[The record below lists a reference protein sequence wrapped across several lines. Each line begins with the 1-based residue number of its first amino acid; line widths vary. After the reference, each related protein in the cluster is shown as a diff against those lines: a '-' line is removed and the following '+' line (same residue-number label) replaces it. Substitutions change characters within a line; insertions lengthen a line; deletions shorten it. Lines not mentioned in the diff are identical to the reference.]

1 VVSAGSKACIVAYH
15 IISRFLDAFVHLTV
29 DYNSFQCDNIVGT
42 QLEKDK
48 TSFFPSSVLLPIL
61 GPGPYSAS
69 CLAYVL
75 APAQVSIA
83 ARPVHS
89 HLYSTPTVRRPYNH
103 AFCHS
108 LPPHLYYH
116 RRPVDRDL
124 ANDIGLAAMSFNEQD
139 VSSVAGPA
147 AMAKPS
153 LNNPSSTPLSRAESS
168 TNPNGDA
175 KPKKKRHRAGKNRKK
190 RRPSFVAESE
200 VSEAVDSEARPS
212 VADVRATQEASFYR
226 LRQGNRS
233 NTSLESE
240 ALLDHR
246 EQSTP
251 TARRRSI
258 QQSFTRPSL
267 PFGRDKQR
275 ASQTSLPQSAG
286 PKSRSHRAQ
295 GTAISEDDE
304 DQDDDTND
312 RTPLLGN
319 SFGRQRPQLSRDNS
333 TQHYGSNGILKNRRS
348 SAGSKASSKRSKK
361 KIDIAMHH
369 RERYDNDED
378 YDVNN
383 PPSMPGSPKLGSLDD
398 VMVAD
403 MAASHSDRG
412 RDAIINIDFDG
423 EQDARFESGSP
434 DASRRRHTVADLAE
448 RDVCF
453 PAHASD
459 DDEEV
464 DRRSH
469 NSSRQRRRRRPK
481 QWPDLD
487 ILEEWSR
494 EEKEERSQQEHIRAK
509 KISEPVMVGG
519 RLRPRKAV
527 WHREEENAPFR
538 FTYFNELF
546 DETIHARTISDLCQD
561 GGSFRELFIPDPVEL
576 SDESEEEEFDEEHHP
591 MEKPSL
597 VTMNARANG
606 GSKASVAH
614 SQSESAERQF
624 GGPKKA
630 STGTSTPSGP
640 SQAPTPVP
648 GKSQASKRYGAR
660 PTFWLDVLSPTEVE
674 MKVLAKAFGI
684 HQLTIEDILMDE
696 PREKVE
702 LFQSYYF
709 VNYRSFEQDKDNEDY
724 MEPINMYVVVFRD
737 GVITFHHSQ
746 TPHPANVRRRIRQLN
761 DYMSPTAD
769 WVSYAIID
777 DVTDAFAPMVQH
789 IEDEVDNIDD
799 EILYMHQQSADD
811 TPAKDSNKKSNEK
824 SVATTQGDMGAA
836 KSEGEK
842 TAGDSGGDMLRRVGE
857 CRKKVMSLYRL
868 LGNKAD
874 VIKGFAKRCN
884 EHWEVAPRSE
894 IGLYLGDIQ
903 DHIVTMTG
911 NLSHY
916 EKYANSRHPS
926 NQSPKLTTPSQPP
939 LPRPQQLPRPDQ
951 HPHERTRR
959 ANRRR
964 PRQTHSPRN
973 HRLAHEHRYRYVG
986 HERLGAGP
994 GVRGR
999 PDLVLVHYCWSVRVW
1014 HHVLL
1019 HREEGVW
1026 YCMRRLCFLG

>member
-1 VVSAGSKACIVAYH
+1 M
-15 IISRFLDAFVHLTV
+15 
-29 DYNSFQCDNIVGT
+29 
-42 QLEKDK
+42 
-48 TSFFPSSVLLPIL
+48 SSTNP
-61 GPGPYSAS
+61 
-69 CLAYVL
+69 
-75 APAQVSIA
+75 
-83 ARPVHS
+83 
-89 HLYSTPTVRRPYNH
+89 
-103 AFCHS
+103 
-108 LPPHLYYH
+108 
-116 RRPVDRDL
+116 
-124 ANDIGLAAMSFNEQD
+124 D
-139 VSSVAGPA
+139 VSRVAGPA
-147 AMAKPS
+147 AMAKPGPS
-153 LNNPSSTPLSRAESS
+153 SNNPPSVPLSREASS

-200 VSEAVDSEARPS
+200 ASEAVEPEGRPS
-212 VADVRATQEASFYR
+212 VADVRTQEASFYR
-226 LRQGNRS
+226 LRSGNRS

-251 TARRRSI
+251 TARRRSM

-275 ASQTSLPQSAG
+275 ASQTSLPQIAS
-286 PKSRSHRAQ
+286 KSRLARSQ
-295 GTAISEDDE
+295 GTAISEDEDE
-304 DQDDDTND
+304 HDVDTND

-319 SFGRQRPQLSRDNS
+319 NFGRPRPALSRNNS
-333 TQHYGSNGILKNRRS
+333 TQGYGSNNTPHKIRRAS
-348 SAGSKASSKRSKK
+348 ENSKASSKRSKK
-361 KIDIAMHH
+361 RTDIGTHNRAD
-369 RERYDNDED
+369 RYDVDED

-383 PPSMPGSPKLGSLDD
+383 PPSVPGSPKLGSLND
-398 VMVAD
+398 VMVPD
-403 MAASHSDRG
+403 LPIGSERG

-423 EQDARFESGSP
+423 GKDDRFESASP
-434 DASRRRHTVADLAE
+434 DAARRRHTVADLAE

-453 PAHASD
+453 PADVSEMG
-459 DDEEV
+459 DEDA

-469 NSSRQRRRRRPK
+469 TSSRQRRRRRPK

-494 EEKEERSQQEHIRAK
+494 EEKEERTQQEYIRAK

-519 RLRPRKAV
+519 RLRPRKPV
-527 WHREEENAPFR
+527 WHREEDDAPFR

-546 DETIHARTISDLCQD
+546 EETIHARTISDLCQD
-561 GGSFRELFIPDPVEL
+561 TGNFRELFIPDPVEL
-576 SDESEEEEFDEEHHP
+576 SDDSEDDGDEDGAQHIERP
-591 MEKPSL
+591 SMIAAANGRPNGGAQAPSILGQGDNAEKPSGD
-597 VTMNARANG
+597 A
-606 GSKASVAH
+606 
-614 SQSESAERQF
+614 
-624 GGPKKA
+624 KKS
-630 STGTSTPSGP
+630 STGTNTPSGATT
-640 SQAPTPVP
+640 QAPTPVP
-648 GKSQASKRYGAR
+648 GKSQPSKRYGAR

-709 VNYRSFEQDKDNEDY
+709 VNYRSFEQDKDSEDY

-777 DVTDAFAPMVQH
+777 DITDTYAPIVQH
-789 IEDEVDNIDD
+789 IEDEVDEIDD
-799 EILYMHQQSADD
+799 EILYMHQQSDD
-811 TPAKDSNKKSNEK
+811 EASAKEAKKNAEK
-824 SVATTQGDMGAA
+824 QVANTQGDMGAA
-836 KSEGEK
+836 KAEGEK

-857 CRKKVMSLYRL
+857 CRKKVMGLYRL

-916 EKYANSRHPS
+916 EK
-926 NQSPKLTTPSQPP
+926 
-939 LPRPQQLPRPDQ
+939 
-951 HPHERTRR
+951 
-959 ANRRR
+959 
-964 PRQTHSPRN
+964 
-973 HRLAHEHRYRYVG
+973 
-986 HERLGAGP
+986 
-994 GVRGR
+994 
-999 PDLVLVHYCWSVRVW
+999 
-1014 HHVLL
+1014 
-1019 HREEGVW
+1019 
-1026 YCMRRLCFLG
+1026 

>member
-1 VVSAGSKACIVAYH
+1 M
-15 IISRFLDAFVHLTV
+15 
-29 DYNSFQCDNIVGT
+29 
-42 QLEKDK
+42 
-48 TSFFPSSVLLPIL
+48 SSN
-61 GPGPYSAS
+61 A
-69 CLAYVL
+69 
-75 APAQVSIA
+75 
-83 ARPVHS
+83 
-89 HLYSTPTVRRPYNH
+89 
-103 AFCHS
+103 
-108 LPPHLYYH
+108 
-116 RRPVDRDL
+116 
-124 ANDIGLAAMSFNEQD
+124 QD

-147 AMAKPS
+147 AMAKPG
-153 LNNPSSTPLSRAESS
+153 LNNPPSVPLSRATSS

-200 VSEAVDSEARPS
+200 ASEAVGSEGRPS
-212 VADVRATQEASFYR
+212 VANARATQEASFYR

-258 QQSFTRPSL
+258 QQGFTRPSL

-275 ASQTSLPQSAG
+275 PSQTSLPQSAG
-286 PKSRSHRAQ
+286 PKSRLARSQ
-295 GTAISEDDE
+295 GGAISEDDE
-304 DQDDDTND
+304 DEGADTND

-319 SFGRQRPQLSRDNS
+319 SFGRSRPAVSRENS
-333 TQHYGSNGILKNRRS
+333 KHYGSNGGMKERRS
-348 SAGSKASSKRSKK
+348 SANSKASSKRSKK

-369 RERYDNDED
+369 RERYEDDED

-403 MAASHSDRG
+403 MPRPGSDRG

-423 EQDARFESGSP
+423 EPDDRFESTSP
-434 DASRRRHTVADLAE
+434 DAARRRHTVADLAE

-453 PAHASD
+453 PANVSEMG
-459 DDEEV
+459 DEEA
-464 DRRSH
+464 DHRSH
-469 NSSRQRRRRRPK
+469 NSSRQRRRRRAK
-481 QWPDLD
+481 QWPDLG

-494 EEKEERSQQEHIRAK
+494 EEKEERSQQEYIRAK

-519 RLRPRKAV
+519 RLRPRKPV
-527 WHREEENAPFR
+527 WHREEDDAPFR

-561 GGSFRELFIPDPVEL
+561 GGTFRELFIPDPVEL
-576 SDESEEEEFDEEHHP
+576 SDDSEDEGFEEEGHP
-591 MEKPSL
+591 MERPSMAA
-597 VTMNARANG
+597 MNGRANVG
-606 GSKASVAH
+606 TKAPAIL
-614 SQSESAERQF
+614 SQVDSAE
-624 GGPKKA
+624 KA
-630 STGTSTPSGP
+630 STSGKKPSTGTNTPSGP
-640 SQAPTPVP
+640 MSQAPTPIP
-648 GKSQASKRYGAR
+648 GKPSKRYGAR
-660 PTFWLDVLSPTEVE
+660 PTFWLDVLSPTELE

-777 DVTDAFAPMVQH
+777 DVTDAYAPMVQH
-789 IEDEVDNIDD
+789 IEDEVDEIDD
-799 EILYMHQQSADD
+799 EILYMHQHSADD
-811 TPAKDSNKKSNEK
+811 ASAKETNKKSNDK
-824 SVATTQGDMGAA
+824 SVATTQGDMGAV

-842 TAGDSGGDMLRRVGE
+842 TAGESGGDMLRRVGE
-857 CRKKVMSLYRL
+857 CRKKVMGLYRL

-916 EKYANSRHPS
+916 EK
-926 NQSPKLTTPSQPP
+926 
-939 LPRPQQLPRPDQ
+939 
-951 HPHERTRR
+951 
-959 ANRRR
+959 
-964 PRQTHSPRN
+964 
-973 HRLAHEHRYRYVG
+973 
-986 HERLGAGP
+986 
-994 GVRGR
+994 
-999 PDLVLVHYCWSVRVW
+999 
-1014 HHVLL
+1014 
-1019 HREEGVW
+1019 
-1026 YCMRRLCFLG
+1026 

>member
-1 VVSAGSKACIVAYH
+1 M
-15 IISRFLDAFVHLTV
+15 
-29 DYNSFQCDNIVGT
+29 
-42 QLEKDK
+42 
-48 TSFFPSSVLLPIL
+48 SSN
-61 GPGPYSAS
+61 A
-69 CLAYVL
+69 
-75 APAQVSIA
+75 
-83 ARPVHS
+83 
-89 HLYSTPTVRRPYNH
+89 
-103 AFCHS
+103 
-108 LPPHLYYH
+108 
-116 RRPVDRDL
+116 
-124 ANDIGLAAMSFNEQD
+124 QD
-139 VSSVAGPA
+139 VSNVAGPA
-147 AMAKPS
+147 AMAKPG
-153 LNNPSSTPLSRAESS
+153 LNNPSSVPISRATSS
-168 TNPNGDA
+168 TNPNGDAGEA

-200 VSEAVDSEARPS
+200 VSEAVEGEGQGRPS

-258 QQSFTRPSL
+258 QQGFTRPSL
-267 PFGRDKQR
+267 PFGRDKGR
-275 ASQTSLPQSAG
+275 ASQTSLPQSTG
-286 PKSRSHRAQ
+286 PKSRLRRSHGA
-295 GTAISEDDE
+295 AISEDDE
-304 DQDDDTND
+304 DPEADTND

-319 SFGRQRPQLSRDNS
+319 SFGRPRPQLSRDNS
-333 TQHYGSNGILKNRRS
+333 TQHYGSNGAVKNRRA

-361 KIDIAMHH
+361 RVDIAATHH
-369 RERYDNDED
+369 RDRFEDDED

-398 VMVAD
+398 VMVTD
-403 MAASHSDRG
+403 MVNATHSDRG
-412 RDAIINIDFDG
+412 RDAIINIDYDG
-423 EQDARFESGSP
+423 EQDDRFESSSP
-434 DASRRRHTVADLAE
+434 DAARRRHTVADLAE

-453 PAHASD
+453 PAHVS
-459 DDEEV
+459 DDEEA
-464 DRRSH
+464 DHRSH

-494 EEKEERSQQEHIRAK
+494 EEKEERTQQEYIRAK

-519 RLRPRKAV
+519 RLRPRKPV
-527 WHREEENAPFR
+527 WHREEDDAPFR

-576 SDESEEEEFDEEHHP
+576 SDESEEEEFEEDGLHS

-597 VTMNARANG
+597 VALNARHNG
-606 GSKASVAH
+606 GSKAPAVFP
-614 SQSESAERQF
+614 QGDSADKQN
-624 GGPKKA
+624 GGAKKA
-630 STGTSTPSGP
+630 STGTNTPSGP
-640 SQAPTPVP
+640 GSQAPTPVP
-648 GKSQASKRYGAR
+648 GKSQQSSKRYGAR

-769 WVSYAIID
+769 WISYAIID
-777 DVTDAFAPMVQH
+777 DVTDTYAPIVQH
-789 IEDEVDNIDD
+789 IEDEVDEIDD
-799 EILYMHQQSADD
+799 EILYMHQHSADD
-811 TPAKDSNKKSNEK
+811 ASAKDATKKSNEK
-824 SVATTQGDMGAA
+824 SAATTQGDMGAVKA
-836 KSEGEK
+836 DGEK
-842 TAGDSGGDMLRRVGE
+842 TAGDNAGDMLQRVGE
-857 CRKKVMSLYRL
+857 CRKKVMGLYRL

-916 EKYANSRHPS
+916 EK
-926 NQSPKLTTPSQPP
+926 
-939 LPRPQQLPRPDQ
+939 
-951 HPHERTRR
+951 
-959 ANRRR
+959 
-964 PRQTHSPRN
+964 
-973 HRLAHEHRYRYVG
+973 
-986 HERLGAGP
+986 
-994 GVRGR
+994 
-999 PDLVLVHYCWSVRVW
+999 
-1014 HHVLL
+1014 
-1019 HREEGVW
+1019 
-1026 YCMRRLCFLG
+1026 

>member
-1 VVSAGSKACIVAYH
+1 M
-15 IISRFLDAFVHLTV
+15 
-29 DYNSFQCDNIVGT
+29 
-42 QLEKDK
+42 
-48 TSFFPSSVLLPIL
+48 SSN
-61 GPGPYSAS
+61 A
-69 CLAYVL
+69 
-75 APAQVSIA
+75 
-83 ARPVHS
+83 
-89 HLYSTPTVRRPYNH
+89 
-103 AFCHS
+103 
-108 LPPHLYYH
+108 
-116 RRPVDRDL
+116 
-124 ANDIGLAAMSFNEQD
+124 QD
-139 VSSVAGPA
+139 VSNVAGPA

-153 LNNPSSTPLSRAESS
+153 LNNPPSVPLSRATSS
-168 TNPNGDA
+168 TNPNGEA

-200 VSEAVDSEARPS
+200 VSEAVEGEGRPS
-212 VADVRATQEASFYR
+212 IADARATQEASFYR

-258 QQSFTRPSL
+258 QQGFARPSL

-275 ASQTSLPQSAG
+275 PSQTSLPQSAG
-286 PKSRSHRAQ
+286 PKSRLARSSHGA
-295 GTAISEDDE
+295 AISEDDE
-304 DQDDDTND
+304 DHEPDTND

-319 SFGRQRPQLSRDNS
+319 SFGRPRPQVSRDNS
-333 TQHYGSNGILKNRRS
+333 TQHYGSNGLSKNRRTS
-348 SAGSKASSKRSKK
+348 VGSKASSKRSKK
-361 KIDIAMHH
+361 KIDVAMHH
-369 RERYDNDED
+369 RDRYDQDDD

-398 VMVAD
+398 VMVTD
-403 MAASHSDRG
+403 MAASHSERG

-423 EQDARFESGSP
+423 DQDDRFESSSP
-434 DASRRRHTVADLAE
+434 DAMRRRHTVADLAE

-459 DDEEV
+459 VEEV
-464 DRRSH
+464 DHRSH
-469 NSSRQRRRRRPK
+469 NSSRQRKRRRPK

-494 EEKEERSQQEHIRAK
+494 EEKEERTQQEYIRAK

-527 WHREEENAPFR
+527 WHREEDDAPFR

-576 SDESEEEEFDEEHHP
+576 SDDSGDDDFEEEAGGHP
-591 MEKPSL
+591 MERPS
-597 VTMNARANG
+597 MNAMHGRANG
-606 GSKASVAH
+606 GPKAPAVFPQGDAAKEH
-614 SQSESAERQF
+614 S
-624 GGPKKA
+624 GNGKKP

-640 SQAPTPVP
+640 ASQAPTPVP
-648 GKSQASKRYGAR
+648 GNNPQPPKRYGAR

-769 WVSYAIID
+769 WISYAIID
-777 DVTDAFAPMVQH
+777 DVTDAYAPMVQH
-789 IEDEVDNIDD
+789 IEDEVDEIDD
-799 EILYMHQQSADD
+799 EILYMHQHSGDD
-811 TPAKDSNKKSNEK
+811 DSSKDANKKSNDK
-824 SVATTQGDMGAA
+824 TVATTQGDMGAV

-857 CRKKVMSLYRL
+857 CRKKVMGLYRL

-916 EKYANSRHPS
+916 EK
-926 NQSPKLTTPSQPP
+926 
-939 LPRPQQLPRPDQ
+939 
-951 HPHERTRR
+951 
-959 ANRRR
+959 
-964 PRQTHSPRN
+964 
-973 HRLAHEHRYRYVG
+973 
-986 HERLGAGP
+986 
-994 GVRGR
+994 
-999 PDLVLVHYCWSVRVW
+999 
-1014 HHVLL
+1014 
-1019 HREEGVW
+1019 
-1026 YCMRRLCFLG
+1026 